1 MAGKTTVPL
10 DTLWAAL
17 RDVVDPEIPAVNV
30 VEMGM
35 VHRVEAARDGRVT
48 VEILPT
54 FTGCPALDL
63 IGRHVRERLE
73 QEPGVSHVDV
83 RFVFDPVWSTD
94 RITPEGRA
102 RLKGFGI
109 APAPIS
115 RGRPLAV
122 LQAQPVA
129 CPFCGSTRTAIDNL
143 FGPTPC
149 RSLYRCLDCR
159 NPFER
164 FKAL

>member
-1 MAGKTTVPL
+1 MSGKTTVPL

-30 VEMGM
+30 VDMGM

-73 QEPGVSHVDV
+73 QEPGVSRVDV
-83 RFVFDPVWSTD
+83 RFVFDPIWSTD

-102 RLKGFGI
+102 RLTGFGI
-109 APAPIS
+109 APAPLA
-115 RGRPLAV
+115 RGRPLAQSSAYRA
-122 LQAQPVA
+122 LK
-129 CPFCGSTRTAIDNL
+129 
-143 FGPTPC
+143 
-149 RSLYRCLDCR
+149 RSNGLRHSR
-159 NPFER
+159 QR
-164 FKAL
+164 